1 MAQTK
6 PLRIGVLGAAN
17 IARQF
22 ISAVAP
28 SQLVSVSAIASRDRG
43 KAEAFARETGVGR
56 ALGSYGELLA
66 DPAIDAIYNPLPNT
80 LHAEW
85 SIRATDAGKH
95 VLCEKPLT
103 TTAADA
109 RAMFAAAKR
118 NNVHL
123 VEAYPYLA
131 QPLTGKLRQLLAANA
146 IGKPQIVRSSFGV
159 SFSDPS
165 DIRMKPDVGGGALL
179 DAGSYALS
187 LIRLVSGEAPARISA
202 TVRWSDTGVDRT
214 MLATLEFPGGLLAQM
229 SCSLATCFHRHALIS
244 GDAGTIETN
253 FLNHPPV
260 GGPPRMI
267 VKRGTKIDA
276 VTEIVEADGGSGFLY
291 EAESF
296 ARLVTSGPA
305 HWIGATPAESVDIAM
320 MLEAIQASAK
330 SGLPVTLSA

>member
-28 SQLVSVSAIASRDRG
+28 SQLVTVSAIASRDRG
-43 KAEAFARETGVGR
+43 KAEKFAHETGVGR
-56 ALGSYGELLA
+56 SHGSYEELLA

-80 LHAEW
+80 LHTEW
-85 SIRATDAGKH
+85 SIRATEAGKH

-123 VEAYPYLA
+123 VEAYPYMA
-131 QPLTGKLRQLLAANA
+131 QPLTGKLRQLLAAKA

-159 SFSDPS
+159 SFSDRS
-165 DIRMKPDVGGGALL
+165 DIRLKPDVGGGALL

-187 LIRLVSGEAPARISA
+187 LIRLVSGEAPQRVTA
-202 TVRWSDTGVDRT
+202 TAHWADTGVDNT
-214 MLATLEFPGGLLAQM
+214 MLATLEFSSGLLAQM
-229 SCSLATCFHRHALIS
+229 SCSLNTCFHRHALIS
-244 GDAGTIETN
+244 GDAGTIETLY
-253 FLNHPPV
+253 LNHPPV
-260 GGPPRMI
+260 GGPPEMT
-267 VKRGTKIDA
+267 VKRGTKVDA
-276 VTEIVEADGGSGFLY
+276 AVEIVEAEGGNGFFY

-296 ARLVTSGPA
+296 ARLVASGPA
-305 HWIGATPAESVDIAM
+305 QWTGATPVESIDIAA
-320 MLEAIQASAK
+320 MLEAISASAK
-330 SGLPVTLSA
+330 SGKPVTLSA